1 MKSFETMKT
10 FKNVKEG
17 EHIFSVDSNGNVVAY
32 KVTKKVED
40 WYEHM
45 ATFSLSGLKDIRVNM
60 DFYDWV
66 EDCDFTIR
74 YFADKDNAL
83 RELREI
89 AEKANQVI
97 QNCLK
102 SMDIFS

>member
-1 MKSFETMKT
+1 MKT

-40 WYEHM
+40 WYEHIV
-45 ATFSLSGLKDIRVNM
+45 TFSLSGLKDIRVNM
-60 DFYDWV
+60 DMYHWV
-66 EDCDFTIR
+66 DDEDNTIM

-83 RELREI
+83 NALRVI
-89 AEKANQVI
+89 AEKANEVI

-102 SMDIFS
+102 SMNVFS

>member
-1 MKSFETMKT
+1 MKT

-17 EHIFSVDSNGNVVAY
+17 EHIFSVDSDGNVIAY
-32 KVTKKVED
+32 NITKRVED
-40 WYEHM
+40 WYEHRV
-45 ATFSLSGLKDIRVNM
+45 TLSLSGLKDIRVNM
-60 DFYDWV
+60 DMYHWIDD
-66 EDCDFTIR
+66 EDNTIM

-83 RELREI
+83 NALRVI
-89 AEKANQVI
+89 AENANKVI

>member
-1 MKSFETMKT
+1 MKT

-17 EHIFSVDSNGNVVAY
+17 EHIFSVDSNGNVVMY
-32 KVTKKVED
+32 NVLKKIED

-45 ATFSLSGLKDIRVNM
+45 ASFSLSKKDIRVNM
-60 DFYDWV
+60 DMYDWV
-66 EDCDFTIR
+66 DDEDNTIR

-83 RELREI
+83 SALREI
-89 AEKANQVI
+89 AEKANKVV

>member
-1 MKSFETMKT
+1 MKSFKNFKT
-10 FKNVKEG
+10 FKKVKEG
-17 EHIFSVDSNGNVVAY
+17 EQIFSVDSNGNVVAHN
-32 KVTKKVED
+32 VIKKVED

-45 ATFSLSGLKDIRVNM
+45 ATFSFPTRDIRANM
-60 DFYDWV
+60 GMYDWIE
-66 EDCDFTIR
+66 EDDYTIR

-83 RELREI
+83 REVREI
-89 AEKANQVI
+89 AEKANKVV